1 MANWLIIGIMVILLD
16 IFIGLPLDYILT
28 LQGVD
33 WLVLLTVGLLEIL
46 LPFLCFML
54 EMRQR
59 SKYPIRVEVSFQ
71 IGKDAEGRPKVVS
84 YEDRIG
90 LLDIKGS
97 KDQKTGAKE
106 WRLMTLNKAV
116 QNFGY
121 EHVYEKQIWMGFK
134 KAQHAKILAV
144 QGLKGEEFYPIK
156 YHLDMKDEKGG
167 EFKPVF
173 SGDRALMH
181 YKMQR
186 EIDARNTKENFWKDH
201 LFDLL
206 KIGGDILIIIMLFLC
221 FLQLVD
227 VSKNLQSAA
236 GSNAACAT
244 AYQEVMNNTASAKTP
259 TAGNVGGIPF
269 GIG

>member
-1 MANWLIIGIMVILLD
+1 MVNWLIIGIMVILLD

-33 WLVLLTVGLLEIL
+33 WLVLLSIGLLEIL
-46 LPFLCFML
+46 LPMLCFFL
-54 EMRQR
+54 EIDQR
-59 SKYPIRVEVSFQ
+59 SKYPVRVEIKYNQSENVKGESRV
-71 IGKDAEGRPKVVS
+71 KAND
-84 YEDRIG
+84 DRCG
-90 LLDIKGS
+90 QFDIKDDKG
-97 KDQKTGAKE
+97 KKTGGSE
-106 WRLMTLNKAV
+106 WRLLKIKRAIQGMSHD
-116 QNFGY
+116 F
-121 EHVYEKQIWMGFK
+121 VYDKNIWFGFK
-134 KAQHAKILAV
+134 SAPHVAIEASE
-144 QGLKGEEFYPIK
+144 GLKGEEFYPIE
-156 YHLDMKDEKGG
+156 HQLGVDEKGG
-167 EFKPVF
+167 KFRTVYGTE
-173 SGDRALMH
+173 RAIVG
-181 YKMQR
+181 YKVR
-186 EIDARNTKENFWKDH
+186 TEIITRNTKENFWKDH